1 MNKLRQFSVD
11 SWCAWAPG
19 LVNVESWQNYF
30 AAPYALGDESAD
42 VSFMPAMQ
50 RRRLS
55 PLARAA
61 FYASYHCLQDKVA
74 CPAIYCS
81 SYGEYQRAELI
92 LRDIAANNG
101 VSPTAFGLSV
111 HNAIAGQASIYFDN
125 KEPMLA
131 IAPAAHDYL
140 SAFVDALGF
149 LAEGKS
155 SVLVVFYEENAPEF
169 FAPDC
174 FSADFPC
181 ALALRLSLPKAG
193 QPIWALDFNVQSHQG
208 EGELPELL
216 QLIRF
221 FAQANSTLKL
231 GHWQLS

>member
-1 MNKLRQFSVD
+1 MSNLRQFSVSD
-11 SWCAWAPG
+11 WCAWAPG
-19 LVNVESWQNYF
+19 LASADTWLHYF
-30 AAPYALGDESAD
+30 HAPYTLGDDTAD
-42 VSFMPAMQ
+42 VTFLPAMQ

-61 FYASYHCLQDKVA
+61 FYTSYHCVKDKA
-74 CPAIYCS
+74 PCPAIYCS
-81 SYGEYQRAELI
+81 SYGEYQRAEVI
-92 LRDIAANNG
+92 LRDIAQDNG

-155 SVLVVFYEENAPEF
+155 SVLLVIYEEKAPEF
-169 FAPDC
+169 FSPYC
-174 FSADFPC
+174 LSTDFPC
-181 ALALRLSLPKAG
+181 ALALRVCLPKAG
-193 QPIWALDFNVQSHQG
+193 DKVWSLDFLEDSHNSDEEMPQ
-208 EGELPELL
+208 LL

-221 FAQANSTLKL
+221 FVQSNAELKL

>member
-1 MNKLRQFSVD
+1 MSKLRQFSVSD
-11 SWCAWAPG
+11 WCAWAPG
-19 LVNVESWQNYF
+19 LANVSAWQEYF
-30 AAPYALGDESAD
+30 NAPYTLADEKAD
-42 VSFMPAMQ
+42 VSFLPAMQ

-55 PLARAA
+55 TLARAA
-61 FYASYHCLQDKVA
+61 FYTSYQCVKDQA
-74 CPAIYCS
+74 PCPAIYCS
-81 SYGEYQRAELI
+81 SYGEYQRAEVI
-92 LRDIAANNG
+92 LRDIAEANA

-149 LAEGKS
+149 LAEGKP
-155 SVLVVFYEENAPEF
+155 SVLLVFYEEKAPEF
-169 FAPDC
+169 FAPYC
-174 FSADFPC
+174 TSTDFPC
-181 ALALRLSLPKAG
+181 ALALRLSAPQAGKKA
-193 QPIWALDFNVQSHQG
+193 WNLDYLG
-208 EGELPELL
+208 EGQQSIDAMPALL

-221 FAQANSTLKL
+221 FVQSDAQLKL

>member
-1 MNKLRQFSVD
+1 MSKLRQFSVS

-19 LVNVESWQNYF
+19 LVNADDWQSYF
-30 AAPYALGDESAD
+30 SAPYTLGDESAD

-61 FYASYHCLQDKVA
+61 FYVSEQCMHDKAA

-81 SYGEYQRAELI
+81 SYGEYQRAEVI
-92 LRDIAANNG
+92 LRDIAENKG
-101 VSPTAFGLSV
+101 VSPTAFSLSV
-111 HNAIAGQASIYFDN
+111 HNAIAGQASIYFNN

-140 SAFVDALGF
+140 TAFVDALGF
-149 LAEGKS
+149 LAEGKP
-155 SVLVVFYEENAPEF
+155 SVLLVFYEEKAPEF
-169 FAPDC
+169 FAPYC
-174 FSADFPC
+174 FSTDFPC
-181 ALALRLSLPKAG
+181 ALALRISMPKANKK
-193 QPIWALDFNVQSHQG
+193 AFTLDFVEQNVNQHK
-208 EGELPELL
+208 EMPELL
-216 QLIRF
+216 QLVRF
-221 FAQANSTLKL
+221 FVQSNSELQL